1 MDTVLVVDDSAESQ
15 KKLRDYLSEHGFH
28 VCAASSIL
36 SARASIEEH
45 RPSIIILDF
54 MLHGEYG
61 IEFLKY
67 VRQSHPDIGLIVV
80 SDRADVVDRII
91 GLEVGADDY
100 IAKPFHLREVLAR
113 VKSVLRRSGGAA
125 FPDSLIR
132 GDIFCFEDWRID
144 TDRHKVISDH
154 GEEVSLTSGE
164 YKLLEVFVRHP
175 HRVLSRDH
183 LLEMMASR
191 RWEPFDRSVDTRVR
205 RLRAKIEEDPTQP
218 RFILT
223 IRGEGY
229 LFAAN
234 VNRISRYDFTVEAR

>member
-1 MDTVLVVDDSAESQ
+1 METVLVVDDNAEVQ
-15 KKLRDYLSEHGFH
+15 QMLRDYLAEHGFH
-28 VCAASSIL
+28 VCSANSLL
-36 SARASIEEH
+36 SAKASIEER
-45 RPSIIILDF
+45 RPSIIILDS
-54 MLHGEYG
+54 MLHGEHG

-67 VRQSHPDIGLIVV
+67 VRQSHPDIGLLVV
-80 SDRADVVDRII
+80 SERADVVDRII

-113 VKSVLRRSGGAA
+113 VKSVLRRSGAA
-125 FPDSLIR
+125 VMPDSLIR
-132 GDIFCFEDWRID
+132 SDVFCFEDWRID
-144 TDRHKVISDH
+144 TDRHKVISGH
-154 GEEVSLTSGE
+154 GEEISLTSGE

-183 LLEMMASR
+183 LLEMMTSR

-205 RLRAKIEEDPTQP
+205 RLRAKIEEDPAQP

-234 VNRISRYDFTVEAR
+234 VKRAS